1 VLPFSEHVNL
11 QRSRCADKSS
21 ERSGMTRAI
30 AAIAVGI
37 LVAAGGASV
46 TESLLNPAPGSAA
59 AYPYDGS

>member
-1 VLPFSEHVNL
+1 
-11 QRSRCADKSS
+11 
-21 ERSGMTRAI
+21 MTRAI